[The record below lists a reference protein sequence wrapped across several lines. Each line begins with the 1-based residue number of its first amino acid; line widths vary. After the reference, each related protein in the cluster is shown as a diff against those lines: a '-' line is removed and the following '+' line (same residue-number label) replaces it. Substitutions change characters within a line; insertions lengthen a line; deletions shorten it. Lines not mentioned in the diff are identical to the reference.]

1 MISFEREANS
11 VGKLNIVIGI
21 TAFAALLY
29 AHYSIFPNV
38 DIHILFK
45 LVFWFIASLIGVM
58 FTWQGISLLRSG
70 GKWRIL
76 IDETGIRWSS
86 PNEKVDKSFEVK
98 LSEIAKVEIR
108 EEYKRGSETTD
119 SDYLLILKND
129 TEINLSA
136 NSGICL
142 TKVAEELERI
152 GVSVEI
158 VRV

>member
-1 MISFEREANS
+1 MINFNREAKS

-21 TAFAALLY
+21 TAFATLIY
-29 AHYSIFPNV
+29 VNHSIFPHV

-70 GKWRIL
+70 GKWRIV
-76 IDETGIRWSS
+76 IDEVGISWSS
-86 PNEKVDKSFEVK
+86 PNERVDKSFEVK

-108 EEYKRGSETTD
+108 KEYKKGSETTD
-119 SDYLLILKND
+119 SDYLLKLKNG

-142 TKVAEELERI
+142 TEVAEELKRI
-152 GVSVEI
+152 GV
-158 VRV
+158 

>member
-45 LVFWFIASLIGVM
+45 LVFWFIGSVIGVM
-58 FTWQGISLLRSG
+58 FTSQGISLLRSG

-76 IDETGIRWSS
+76 IDETGISWSS
-86 PNEKVDKSFEVK
+86 PNEKVDKSFEVR
-98 LSEIAKVEIR
+98 LSEISKVKIR
-108 EEYKRGSETTD
+108 EEYKKGSEATD
-119 SDYLLILKND
+119 LDYFLLLKNG

-142 TKVAEELERI
+142 TEVVEEFEKI
-152 GVSVEI
+152 GILVEVVQI
-158 VRV
+158 